1 MLGRLV
7 KLTPGNNGLG
17 NYTIADF
24 LRTRSVALVILLLRV
39 PNPILLWIRHVDW
52 IVRFYL
58 SGQELLNW

>member
-17 NYTIADF
+17 NYTTADF
-24 LRTRSVALVILLLRV
+24 LRTRSVALVILLPRA